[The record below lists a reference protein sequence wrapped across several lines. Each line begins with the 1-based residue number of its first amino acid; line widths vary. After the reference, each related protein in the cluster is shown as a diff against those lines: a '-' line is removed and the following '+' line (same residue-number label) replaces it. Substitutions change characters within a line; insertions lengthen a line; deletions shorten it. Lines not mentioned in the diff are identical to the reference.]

1 MQKWNQEIL
10 KRLASLNLSPVRE
23 AEIVEEVAEHLEDR
37 FQELVAGGTTVEEA
51 RRLALEELSDADLL
65 ARGLR
70 RGEQEMTQEPVVPG
84 GGGSGNFFASV
95 WQDLRYGLRMLRK
108 NLGYAA
114 VAVIS
119 LGLGIGVNTTIFSFV
134 NALLFRPPAVQ
145 GARELLEVWNQN
157 LQGKGIESYTPLT
170 YPDYLYYR
178 DRNHAF
184 SGLLA
189 FDGDPRIVSWIRAGQ
204 GERAQGA
211 LVSGN
216 FFSVLGVKPVLGRAF
231 LAEEDQAPGAHPVI
245 VLSHAFWAE
254 RLGSDPR
261 VLGRSFNLNG
271 TNFTAVGVAPAGF
284 TGVLVGLQPDFWTP
298 LAMTFAFTHDPIY
311 LTSRQ
316 CFWLFGVGRPR
327 PGVKPLQAQ
336 ADLRVL
342 SRQLQQSYPES
353 NKLLQAVTFPTT
365 LVPAPFRGY
374 VIAFTGLL
382 MVVVSLVLL
391 IACANA
397 ANLLLAQATG
407 RHREMA
413 IRAALGAGRG
423 RLVRQMLIE
432 STIVAL
438 LGGCVAFLLAS
449 WLAPAL
455 LALKPPSLPIKM
467 DVPLDW
473 RVLAFTL
480 GVSFVT
486 GIVFGIA
493 PALRG
498 ARASLTPALK
508 GDVWGSVA
516 PRYWGLRLFRR
527 RERKLR
533 TAKTGGRA
541 SKLRDILVV
550 AQISVCSLLLI
561 SAGLCVRS
569 LMNAQSIDPGFDTQ
583 HEMLAVLDPSGL
595 GYSEAKGRAFFN
607 ALLDRVRALPGVSSA
622 SLAGYLPL
630 TTERTTQEVDPE
642 DHPVPHG
649 QGPGIDTTEVGPD
662 YFRTMGIPLVRG
674 REFTPQDG
682 VGAPGVAIINEAL
695 AKRFWPGRDPIGRR
709 VVVSGSHLEIVGV
722 VRTGKYRT
730 LSEDPLPFLY
740 RSILQ
745 EYHPRCTLVVRSAGD
760 PRGLLPEV
768 RREIQSV
775 DSSVV
780 AQDLETMKE
789 YMALPLFPAHTA
801 GLLLAALGVLAL
813 ALAVGGLYGVM
824 CYAVSQRTHEIGV
837 RVALGAE
844 QRDVLKLV
852 VGQGML
858 LTLIGIAIGVGGAFA
873 ATRALASLLYG
884 ISSTDPATF
893 LLVPF
898 VLAGVAFA
906 ASYIPARRAT
916 KVDPLV
922 ALRYE

>member
-1 MQKWNQEIL
+1 MHEWTKEIL
-10 KRLASLNLSPVRE
+10 KRLAGLNLSPARE
-23 AEIVEEVAEHLEDR
+23 AEIVEEVAQHLEDR
-37 FQELVAGGTTVEEA
+37 YQELVAGGLTEDQA
-51 RRLALEELSDADLL
+51 RRTALEELRGEDLL

-70 RGEQEMTQEPVVPG
+70 RVEQEAIPEPVVPG
-84 GGGSGNFFASV
+84 GGGKAAFLASI
-95 WQDLRYGLRMLRK
+95 WQDVRYGLRMLRK
-108 NLGYAA
+108 NPGFTA

-145 GARELLEVWNQN
+145 APGELLEVFNQN
-157 LQGKGIESYTPLT
+157 IRGHGIESYMPLT

-178 DRNHAF
+178 DHNQAF
-184 SGLLA
+184 SGILA
-189 FDGDPRIVSWIRAGQ
+189 FDGDPRIVSWIRSGQ

-216 FFSVLGVKPVLGRAF
+216 FFSVLGVKPALGRTF
-231 LAEEDQAPGAHPVI
+231 LGEEDQASGAHPVI

-261 VLGRSFNLNG
+261 VLGKTFNFNG

-284 TGVLVGLQPDFWTP
+284 SGVLVGLQPDFWTP
-298 LAMTFAFTHDPIY
+298 LAMALAFTHDPNY
-311 LTSRQ
+311 LASRQ
-316 CFWLFGVGRPR
+316 SFWLLSVGRLK

-353 NKLLQAVTFPTT
+353 NKLLEAATFPAT

-397 ANLLLAQATG
+397 ANLLLAQATA

-413 IRAALGAGRG
+413 IRMALGAGRR
-423 RLVRQMLIE
+423 RLIRQMLIE
-432 STIVAL
+432 STLVAL
-438 LGGCVAFLLAS
+438 LGGCLAFLLAS

-480 GVSFVT
+480 GVSFAT

-498 ARASLTPALK
+498 AKAGLAGALK
-508 GDVWGSVA
+508 DEVWIGN
-516 PRYWGLRLFRR
+516 Y
-527 RERKLR
+527 RKSR
-533 TAKTGGRA
+533 
-541 SKLRDILVV
+541 LRDGLVV
-550 AQISVCSLLLI
+550 AQIAVCSVLLI
-561 SAGLCVRS
+561 GAGLCVRS
-569 LMNAQSIDPGFDTQ
+569 LLNARSIDPGFDTQ
-583 HEMLAVLDPSGL
+583 HEMMAVLDPGSL
-595 GYSEAKGRAFFN
+595 GYSEAKGRAFYN
-607 ALLDRVRALPGVSSA
+607 GLLERVRALPGVSSA

-630 TTERTTQEVDPE
+630 TTQEMVQGTEPE
-642 DHPVPHG
+642 DHPSPPG
-649 QGPGIDTTEVGPD
+649 QAPGIDTTDVGPD
-662 YFRTMGIPLVRG
+662 YFRTMGITLVRG
-674 REFTPQDG
+674 REFNAQDRP
-682 VGAPGVAIINEAL
+682 GAPGVAIVNEAL
-695 AKRFWPGRDPIGRR
+695 AKRFWPGQDPIGRR
-709 VVVSGSHLEIVGV
+709 LIVGDAHLEIVGV

-730 LSEDPLPFLY
+730 LSEAPLPFFY
-740 RSILQ
+740 RPILQ
-745 EYHPRCTLVVRSAGD
+745 DYRPRCTLVVRAAVD
-760 PRGLLPEV
+760 PHNLLPEV
-768 RREIQSV
+768 RRAIQGL
-775 DSSVV
+775 DPNVV
-780 AQDLETMKE
+780 PIDLETMME
-789 YMALPLFPAHTA
+789 YMALPLFPAHTT
-801 GLLLAALGVLAL
+801 GLLLGAFGALAL
-813 ALAVGGLYGVM
+813 VLAVGGLFGVM
-824 CYAVSQRTHEIGV
+824 CYAVSRRTHEIGV
-837 RVALGAE
+837 RVALGAGR
-844 QRDVLKLV
+844 RDVLKLV
-852 VGQGML
+852 VGHGVL
-858 LTLIGIAIGVGGAFA
+858 LTFAGIGVGLAGAFA

-893 LLVPF
+893 VF
-898 VLAGVAFA
+898 VSLILAGVAFA

-916 KVDPLV
+916 KVDPIV